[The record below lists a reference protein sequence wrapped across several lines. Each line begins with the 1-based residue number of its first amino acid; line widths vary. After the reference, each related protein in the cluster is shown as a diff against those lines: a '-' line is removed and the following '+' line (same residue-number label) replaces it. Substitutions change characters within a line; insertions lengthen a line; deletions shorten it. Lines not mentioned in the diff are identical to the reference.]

1 MNKKIISKSKRSIT
15 NTVII
20 LIGIVLFS
28 FFTYL
33 LKINFHP
40 KNDFEEKIKVSG
52 FLILASVIFY
62 CIFYLLNQKKIYVYD
77 NYFEIK
83 KLFQNKRYYFSE
95 IETNFSEYFEGK
107 YNSWTEYYLI
117 LNSGEKLTFVDKEYS
132 NFHDFFF
139 KIKIRV
145 KENKALNKRLT
156 QPKFLKYSIICG
168 IISCLMFYFSSFF
181 YDFKEIGN
189 SNFSYVTSE
198 LKNDVKLVK
207 GSKGSKRFEF
217 ELTNNPNFEF
227 KISGANYAGIL
238 NDDLFLKKFKK
249 GDLVTVG
256 IKKDEYEKKIS
267 ETKELD
273 FIDKYNR
280 YRNIQ
285 VYQLKDNKNIFQIDI
300 RKVNSLDAE
309 NNYWGIGV
317 FSFFGLFFL
326 FLTIGNYKAYIKS
339 NNQINKNHI

>member
-52 FLILASVIFY
+52 FLILALVIFY

-83 KLFQNKRYYFSE
+83 KLFQNRRYYFSE

-117 LNSGEKLTFVDKEYS
+117 LNSGEKLTFVDTEYS
-132 NFHDFFF
+132 NFHDFYF

-145 KENKALNKRLT
+145 KENKTLNKRLT

-168 IISCLMFYFSSFF
+168 IISCLMIYFSSFF

-189 SNFSYVTSE
+189 SDFSYVASE
-198 LKNDVKLVK
+198 LKNDIKLVK
-207 GSKGSKRFEF
+207 GNKGSKLFEF
-217 ELTNNPNFEF
+217 ELTNYPNFEF
-227 KISGANYAGIL
+227 KISSANYAGIL
-238 NDDLFLKKFKK
+238 NDDLFLKKFKNS
-249 GDLVTVG
+249 DLVTDG
-256 IKKDEYEKKIS
+256 IKKNE
-267 ETKELD
+267 
-273 FIDKYNR
+273 
-280 YRNIQ
+280 
-285 VYQLKDNKNIFQIDI
+285 
-300 RKVNSLDAE
+300 
-309 NNYWGIGV
+309 
-317 FSFFGLFFL
+317 
-326 FLTIGNYKAYIKS
+326 
-339 NNQINKNHI
+339 